1 MTLLSTSSC
10 ISVDR
15 EPARCFGGHGLI
27 PVADS
32 DFLFIPRSS
41 RVMLII
47 SPFALLSLFTYQCL
61 FITYSHNTVI
71 GNVIL
76 GGTKAIKK
84 SQPLAPTREVLSFRT
99 YTARRK
105 MARLRRCACV
115 LYQSEPLGHVIRK
128 IESEVEN
135 GRLAI
140 RPDKK
145 LHADLG

>member
-1 MTLLSTSSC
+1 M
-10 ISVDR
+10 
-15 EPARCFGGHGLI
+15 
-27 PVADS
+27 
-32 DFLFIPRSS
+32 
-41 RVMLII
+41 
-47 SPFALLSLFTYQCL
+47 
-61 FITYSHNTVI
+61 FITYFYHTVI

-76 GGTKAIKK
+76 GGTKAVTK

-105 MARLRRCACV
+105 MARLRRCACL

-128 IESEVEN
+128 IEAEVEN

>member
-1 MTLLSTSSC
+1 
-10 ISVDR
+10 
-15 EPARCFGGHGLI
+15 
-27 PVADS
+27 
-32 DFLFIPRSS
+32 
-41 RVMLII
+41 MLII

-61 FITYSHNTVI
+61 FITYFHNTVI